1 MVKTERRIKAFS
13 SGLKKLDKNSLNYIH
28 RLAQVLFLVERPPV
42 NPSSGEKSHVVRKG
56 KAEITTRY
64 YVY

>member
-1 MVKTERRIKAFS
+1 MVKTERRIRAFS

-42 NPSSGEKSHVVRKG
+42 NPVSGEKANKLEEWERKF
-56 KAEITTRY
+56 ERDTHSI
-64 YVY
+64 